1 MDQVYKSVCTT
12 LMARKM
18 VLWRPKNPFTQNFTR
33 PDAEVPSVEPRPK
46 LFFPLGYMN
55 PMQEAFWP
63 EVSDYHFNVYYQ
75 VRKGLI
81 VCDLSAGGKRGGEKK
96 KKGSD
101 YSS

>member
-12 LMARKM
+12 LMVRSMAR
-18 VLWRPKNPFTQNFTR
+18 WRPKNPFTNNFTR
-33 PDAEVPSVEPRPK
+33 PDGEVASLGLRPK

-63 EVSDYHFNVYYQ
+63 EKSGYHFNVYHE
-75 VRKGLI
+75 VRKDRI
-81 VCDLSAGGKRGGEKK
+81 ACDLSAIEKS
-96 KKGSD
+96 SD